1 MIKILLVEDD
11 KIIVASLSEYLNSEG
26 YLVRSVSGQTA
37 AMKLLAEEKADLV
50 LLDVSLAE
58 GNGFAACRAIKAEF
72 DIPVIFLTA
81 SGDEFSTVT
90 GFDLGAD
97 DYIPKPFRPRELI
110 SRIRNVLRL
119 TGSMGK
125 TVKLGDVVVDT
136 EKGTAVKNSRDLFL
150 SALEYGAVYDAAYK
164 DYEDIRDSDRVS
176 SAAYAQV
183 LGYAKIDSANE
194 RKPYLYVLG
203 GDVASGYYK
212 TMPVHLILGT
222 LPKDS
227 TEIILPEH
235 LTSNGKVNYKL
246 GDTVTLDVG
255 DRTLDGRRL
264 GQDTPVYTYDSE
276 TQVEIMSGE
285 RLENTEPRTY
295 TVVGIYER
303 PTFEDYSAPG
313 YTALTAA
320 DTKSADQSLIHCYFK
335 MHKPAGVYD
344 FMKEMGYTQEH
355 RYAYNTKVLL
365 YSGTAP
371 FDSFLTAFYSLAAI
385 IIALIVFGSVS
396 LIYNAFSISVSERT
410 RQFGLLSSVGATRKQ
425 LRRMVL
431 FEALAVSIVGIPLG
445 ILVGIG
451 GIGIT
456 LLLIG
461 DKFFSIVRV
470 DIPMR
475 LCVSW
480 QAVVIAA
487 VIALVTVL
495 ISAWIPSKRATGVS
509 AVEAIR
515 QSMDIK
521 VSGRPVRTSKLAYKL
536 FGLPGVLAGKH
547 YKRNRKKYRTTV
559 VSLFMSI
566 VLFVSAAAFTDY
578 MMESAEG
585 GLASDQFDLIYA
597 AESDASAAM
606 TPDELLELLFSEPNV
621 TGGTYTKKQF
631 LQGDISREYVTAM
644 YADRFADFG
653 MEREDAAPKDF
664 SISGYLYFVADAE
677 FNRLLEKYNLKEADY
692 YDRDKPLGIA
702 LDRNIELDRRL
713 EKYVTLDS
721 LQGDGCVIEGL
732 YYVEIDGYYRKDSR
746 IDENGNKV
754 VLYQNRDNEN
764 DIIEL
769 PYEESFA
776 KYTLRSEKTIEE
788 APFFV
793 SRSTPVAINMIYPY
807 SMLES
812 VVPEAALNQFRN
824 TEYFLTSSDHA
835 ASFENLATMLTENGL
850 SSRQLFDYAAN
861 AETNRNVVT
870 IIRVFAYGFIVLISL
885 IAAANVFNTISTNIS
900 LRRREFAML
909 KSVGMTQKGFRR
921 MMNYECLLYGSKALL
936 LGLPVSCGI
945 TYLIYRAVT
954 TAYETSFHLPWAA
967 IGIAVLSVFLV
978 VFATMMYSM
987 SKVKKDN
994 PIDAL
999 KNENL

>member
-1 MIKILLVEDD
+1 MNVFSKVTLESLKKNRTRTVVT
-11 KIIVASLSEYLNSEG
+11 IIGIMLS
-26 YLVRSVSGQTA
+26 A
-37 AMKLLAEEKADLV
+37 AMICASTTFVSSMQNFV
-50 LLDVSLAE
+50 LRCEIYS
-58 GNGFAACRAIKAEF
+58 
-72 DIPVIFLTA
+72 
-81 SGDEFSTVT
+81 SGDWH
-90 GFDLGAD
+90 
-97 DYIPKPFRPRELI
+97 
-110 SRIRNVLRL
+110 
-119 TGSMGK
+119 
-125 TVKLGDVVVDT
+125 
-136 EKGTAVKNSRDLFL
+136 
-150 SALEYGAVYDAAYK
+150 GAVYDAAYK
-164 DYEDIRDSDRVS
+164 DYEDIRDSGKVS

-183 LGYAKIDSANE
+183 LGYAKIGSANE
-194 RKPYLYVLG
+194 YKPYLYVLG
-203 GDVASGYYK
+203 GDAASGYFE
-212 TMPVHLILGT
+212 TMPVHLLLGT

-235 LTSNGKVNYKL
+235 LTSNGKVNYTL
-246 GDTVTLDVG
+246 GDTVTLEVG
-255 DRTLDGRRL
+255 DRTLDGKRL

-276 TQVEIMSGE
+276 THTEVMSGE

-320 DTKSADQSLIHCYFK
+320 DTKSADQAPIHCYFK
-335 MHKPAGVYD
+335 LHKPAGVYD
-344 FMKEMGYTQEH
+344 FMKEMGYTQEY

-431 FEALAVSIVGIPLG
+431 FEALTVSAVGIPLG

-461 DKFFSIVRV
+461 DKFSSIVRA

-475 LCVSW
+475 ICVSW

-495 ISAWIPSKRATGVS
+495 ISAWIPSKRATRVS

-597 AESDASAAM
+597 AESDASSAM
-606 TPDELLELLFSEPNV
+606 RPDALLELLFSEQNV

-644 YADRFADFG
+644 YAGHFADFG
-653 MEREDAAPKDF
+653 MEREDATPKDLG
-664 SISGYLYFVADAE
+664 ISGYLYFVADTE

-702 LDRNIELDRRL
+702 LDRNIEFDRRL
-713 EKYVTLDS
+713 EKYVTLDT
-721 LQGDGCVIEGL
+721 LKGDGCVIEGL

-754 VLYQNRDNEN
+754 VLYQNRDNESN
-764 DIIEL
+764 IIEL

-824 TEYFLTSSDHA
+824 TECFLTSSNHA

-861 AETNRNVVT
+861 AETNRNIVT

-921 MMNYECLLYGSKALL
+921 MMNCECLLYGSKALL

-978 VFATMMYSM
+978 VFATMMYAM
-987 SKVKKDN
+987 RKVKKDN

>member
-1 MIKILLVEDD
+1 MNVFSKVTLESLKKNRTRTVVT
-11 KIIVASLSEYLNSEG
+11 IIGIMLS
-26 YLVRSVSGQTA
+26 A
-37 AMKLLAEEKADLV
+37 AMICASTTFVSSMQNFV
-50 LLDVSLAE
+50 LRCEIYS
-58 GNGFAACRAIKAEF
+58 
-72 DIPVIFLTA
+72 
-81 SGDEFSTVT
+81 SGDWH
-90 GFDLGAD
+90 
-97 DYIPKPFRPRELI
+97 
-110 SRIRNVLRL
+110 
-119 TGSMGK
+119 
-125 TVKLGDVVVDT
+125 
-136 EKGTAVKNSRDLFL
+136 
-150 SALEYGAVYDAAYK
+150 GAVYDAAYK
-164 DYEDIRDSDRVS
+164 DYEDIRDSGKVS

-194 RKPYLYVLG
+194 HKPYLYVLG
-203 GDVASGYYK
+203 GDVASGYFE

-246 GDTVTLDVG
+246 GDTVTLEVG

-285 RLENTEPRTY
+285 RLENTDPRTY

-303 PTFEDYSAPG
+303 PAFEDYSAPG

-320 DTKSADQSLIHCYFK
+320 DTKSADQSPIHCYFK
-335 MHKPAGVYD
+335 LHKPAGVYD
-344 FMKEMGYTQEH
+344 FMKEMGYTQEY

-461 DKFFSIVRV
+461 DKFSSIVRA

-475 LCVSW
+475 ICVSW

-487 VIALVTVL
+487 VIALITVL

-606 TPDELLELLFSEPNV
+606 RPDALLELLFSEQNV

-644 YADRFADFG
+644 FAGRFADFG
-653 MEREDAAPKDF
+653 MEREDAAPKDLG
-664 SISGYLYFVADAE
+664 ISGYLYFVADAE

-692 YDRDKPLGIA
+692 YDRDNPLGIA
-702 LDRNIELDRRL
+702 LDRNIEFDRRL
-713 EKYVTLDS
+713 EKYVTLDT
-721 LQGDGCVIEGL
+721 LKGDGCVIEGL

-812 VVPEAALNQFRN
+812 VVPKAALNQFRN
-824 TEYFLTSSDHA
+824 TEYFLTSSNHA

-861 AETNRNVVT
+861 AETNRNVIT

>member
-1 MIKILLVEDD
+1 MNVFNKVTLESLKKNRTRTVVT
-11 KIIVASLSEYLNSEG
+11 IIGIMLS
-26 YLVRSVSGQTA
+26 A
-37 AMKLLAEEKADLV
+37 AMICASTTFVSSMQNFV
-50 LLDVSLAE
+50 LRCEIYS
-58 GNGFAACRAIKAEF
+58 
-72 DIPVIFLTA
+72 
-81 SGDEFSTVT
+81 SGDWH
-90 GFDLGAD
+90 
-97 DYIPKPFRPRELI
+97 
-110 SRIRNVLRL
+110 
-119 TGSMGK
+119 
-125 TVKLGDVVVDT
+125 
-136 EKGTAVKNSRDLFL
+136 
-150 SALEYGAVYDAAYK
+150 GAVYDAAYK
-164 DYEDIRDSDRVS
+164 DYEDIRDSGKVS

-203 GDVASGYYK
+203 GDVASGYFE

-222 LPKDS
+222 LPKDP

-235 LTSNGKVNYKL
+235 LTSNGKVNYTL
-246 GDTVTLDVG
+246 GDTVTLEVG

-276 TQVEIMSGE
+276 THTEVMSGE
-285 RLENTEPRTY
+285 GLENTEPKTY

-320 DTKSADQSLIHCYFK
+320 DTKSADQSPIHCYFK
-335 MHKPAGVYD
+335 LHKPAGVYD
-344 FMKEMGYTQEH
+344 FMKEMGYTQEY

-365 YSGTAP
+365 YSGTAR

-495 ISAWIPSKRATGVS
+495 ISAWIPSKRATRVS

-597 AESDASAAM
+597 AESDASSAM
-606 TPDELLELLFSEPNV
+606 TPDALLELLFSEQNV

-631 LQGDISREYVTAM
+631 LQGDVSREYVTAM
-644 YADRFADFG
+644 FADRFSDFG
-653 MEREDAAPKDF
+653 MEREDAAPKELG
-664 SISGYLYFVADAE
+664 ISGYLYFVADAE

-702 LDRNIELDRRL
+702 LDRNIELDRQL
-713 EKYVTLDS
+713 EKYVTLDT
-721 LQGDGCVIEGL
+721 LKGDECMIEGL

-824 TEYFLTSSDHA
+824 TEYFLTSSDHT
-835 ASFENLATMLTENGL
+835 ASFENLAPVLTENGL

-861 AETNRNVVT
+861 AETDRNVVT

-945 TYLIYRAVT
+945 TYLIYCAVT

-987 SKVKKDN
+987 RKVKKDN

>member
-1 MIKILLVEDD
+1 MNVFSKVTLESLKKNRTRTVVT
-11 KIIVASLSEYLNSEG
+11 IIGIMLS
-26 YLVRSVSGQTA
+26 A
-37 AMKLLAEEKADLV
+37 AMICASTTFVSSMQNFV
-50 LLDVSLAE
+50 LRCEIYS
-58 GNGFAACRAIKAEF
+58 
-72 DIPVIFLTA
+72 
-81 SGDEFSTVT
+81 SGDWH
-90 GFDLGAD
+90 
-97 DYIPKPFRPRELI
+97 
-110 SRIRNVLRL
+110 
-119 TGSMGK
+119 
-125 TVKLGDVVVDT
+125 
-136 EKGTAVKNSRDLFL
+136 
-150 SALEYGAVYDAAYK
+150 GAVYDAAYK
-164 DYEDIRDSDRVS
+164 DYEDIRDSGKVS

-183 LGYAKIDSANE
+183 LGYAKIGSANE
-194 RKPYLYVLG
+194 YKPYLYVLG
-203 GDVASGYYK
+203 GDAASGYFE
-212 TMPVHLILGT
+212 TMPVHLLLGT

-235 LTSNGKVNYKL
+235 LSTNGKVNYKL

-264 GQDTPVYTYDSE
+264 GQDTPIYAYDSE
-276 TQVEIMSGE
+276 THTEVMSSE

-320 DTKSADQSLIHCYFK
+320 DTKSADQAPIHCYFK
-335 MHKPAGVYD
+335 LHKPAGVYD
-344 FMKEMGYTQEH
+344 FMKEMGYTQEY

-470 DIPMR
+470 AIPMR

-495 ISAWIPSKRATGVS
+495 ISAWIPSKRATRVS

-606 TPDELLELLFSEPNV
+606 TPDALLELLFSEPNV

-644 YADRFADFG
+644 FADRFSSFG
-653 MEREDAAPKDF
+653 TESEDAAPKELG
-664 SISGYLYFVADAE
+664 ISGYLYFVADAE

-713 EKYVTLDS
+713 EKYVTLDT

-812 VVPEAALNQFRN
+812 VIPEAALNQFRN
-824 TEYFLTSSDHA
+824 TEYFLTSSNHT
-835 ASFENLATMLTENGL
+835 ASFENLATVLTENGL

-885 IAAANVFNTISTNIS
+885 IAVANVFNTISTNIS

>member
-1 MIKILLVEDD
+1 MNVFNKVTLESLKKNRTRTVVT
-11 KIIVASLSEYLNSEG
+11 IIGIMLS
-26 YLVRSVSGQTA
+26 A
-37 AMKLLAEEKADLV
+37 AMICASTTFVSSMQNFV
-50 LLDVSLAE
+50 LRCEIYS
-58 GNGFAACRAIKAEF
+58 
-72 DIPVIFLTA
+72 
-81 SGDEFSTVT
+81 SGDWH
-90 GFDLGAD
+90 
-97 DYIPKPFRPRELI
+97 
-110 SRIRNVLRL
+110 
-119 TGSMGK
+119 
-125 TVKLGDVVVDT
+125 
-136 EKGTAVKNSRDLFL
+136 
-150 SALEYGAVYDAAYK
+150 GAVYDAAYK

-203 GDVASGYYK
+203 GDVASGYFK
-212 TMPVHLILGT
+212 TMPVHLILGA

-276 TQVEIMSGE
+276 TQVDVMSGE
-285 RLENTEPRTY
+285 RLKNTEPRTY

-320 DTKSADQSLIHCYFK
+320 DTKSADQAPIHCYFK
-335 MHKPAGVYD
+335 LHKPAGVYD
-344 FMKEMGYTQEH
+344 FMKEMGYTQEY

-425 LRRMVL
+425 LLRMVL

-495 ISAWIPSKRATGVS
+495 ISAWIPSKRATRVS

-597 AESDASAAM
+597 AESDASSAM
-606 TPDELLELLFSEPNV
+606 TPDELLDLLFSDQNV

-644 YADRFADFG
+644 YAGRFADFG
-653 MEREDAAPKDF
+653 MEREDA
-664 SISGYLYFVADAE
+664 
-677 FNRLLEKYNLKEADY
+677 
-692 YDRDKPLGIA
+692 
-702 LDRNIELDRRL
+702 
-713 EKYVTLDS
+713 
-721 LQGDGCVIEGL
+721 EGA
-732 YYVEIDGYYRKDSR
+732 
-746 IDENGNKV
+746 
-754 VLYQNRDNEN
+754 QH
-764 DIIEL
+764 
-769 PYEESFA
+769 
-776 KYTLRSEKTIEE
+776 LR
-788 APFFV
+788 
-793 SRSTPVAINMIYPY
+793 
-807 SMLES
+807 
-812 VVPEAALNQFRN
+812 
-824 TEYFLTSSDHA
+824 
-835 ASFENLATMLTENGL
+835 
-850 SSRQLFDYAAN
+850 
-861 AETNRNVVT
+861 
-870 IIRVFAYGFIVLISL
+870 
-885 IAAANVFNTISTNIS
+885 
-900 LRRREFAML
+900 
-909 KSVGMTQKGFRR
+909 
-921 MMNYECLLYGSKALL
+921 
-936 LGLPVSCGI
+936 
-945 TYLIYRAVT
+945 
-954 TAYETSFHLPWAA
+954 
-967 IGIAVLSVFLV
+967 LSVLRCGRRV
-978 VFATMMYSM
+978 QQVTG
-987 SKVKKDN
+987 KVQ
-994 PIDAL
+994 PEGSGL
-999 KNENL
+999 L

>member
-1 MIKILLVEDD
+1 MNVFSKVTLESLKKNRTRTVVT
-11 KIIVASLSEYLNSEG
+11 IIGIMLS
-26 YLVRSVSGQTA
+26 A
-37 AMKLLAEEKADLV
+37 AMICASTTFVSSMQNFV
-50 LLDVSLAE
+50 LRCEIYS
-58 GNGFAACRAIKAEF
+58 
-72 DIPVIFLTA
+72 
-81 SGDEFSTVT
+81 SGDWH
-90 GFDLGAD
+90 
-97 DYIPKPFRPRELI
+97 
-110 SRIRNVLRL
+110 
-119 TGSMGK
+119 
-125 TVKLGDVVVDT
+125 
-136 EKGTAVKNSRDLFL
+136 
-150 SALEYGAVYDAAYK
+150 GAVYDAAYK
-164 DYEDIRDSDRVS
+164 DYEDIRDSGKVS

-183 LGYAKIDSANE
+183 LGYAKIGSANE
-194 RKPYLYVLG
+194 YKPYLYVLG
-203 GDVASGYYK
+203 GDAASGYFE
-212 TMPVHLILGT
+212 TMPVHLLLGT

-235 LTSNGKVNYKL
+235 LTSNGKVNYTL
-246 GDTVTLDVG
+246 GDTVTLEVG
-255 DRTLDGRRL
+255 DRTLDGKRL

-276 TQVEIMSGE
+276 THTEVMSGE

-303 PTFEDYSAPG
+303 PAFEDYSAPG

-320 DTKSADQSLIHCYFK
+320 DPKSADQSPIHCYFK
-335 MHKPAGVYD
+335 LHKPAGVYD
-344 FMKEMGYTQEH
+344 FMKAMGYTQEY

-410 RQFGLLSSVGATRKQ
+410 KQFGLLSSVGATKKQ

-431 FEALAVSIVGIPLG
+431 FEALTVSAVGIPLG

-461 DKFFSIVRV
+461 DKFSSIVRA

-536 FGLPGVLAGKH
+536 FGLPSVLAGKH

-606 TPDELLELLFSEPNV
+606 TPDALLELLFSEQNV

-644 YADRFADFG
+644 FADRFADFG
-653 MEREDAAPKDF
+653 MEREDATPKEL

-692 YDRDKPLGIA
+692 YDREKPLGLA

-713 EKYVTLDS
+713 EKYVTLDT
-721 LQGDGCVIEGL
+721 LKGDGCVIEGL

-746 IDENGNKV
+746 IDENGN
-754 VLYQNRDNEN
+754 NE
-764 DIIEL
+764 
-769 PYEESFA
+769 
-776 KYTLRSEKTIEE
+776 
-788 APFFV
+788 
-793 SRSTPVAINMIYPY
+793 
-807 SMLES
+807 
-812 VVPEAALNQFRN
+812 
-824 TEYFLTSSDHA
+824 
-835 ASFENLATMLTENGL
+835 
-850 SSRQLFDYAAN
+850 
-861 AETNRNVVT
+861 
-870 IIRVFAYGFIVLISL
+870 
-885 IAAANVFNTISTNIS
+885 
-900 LRRREFAML
+900 
-909 KSVGMTQKGFRR
+909 
-921 MMNYECLLYGSKALL
+921 
-936 LGLPVSCGI
+936 
-945 TYLIYRAVT
+945 
-954 TAYETSFHLPWAA
+954 
-967 IGIAVLSVFLV
+967 
-978 VFATMMYSM
+978 
-987 SKVKKDN
+987 
-994 PIDAL
+994 
-999 KNENL
+999 

>member
-1 MIKILLVEDD
+1 MNVFNKVTLESLKKNRTRTVVT
-11 KIIVASLSEYLNSEG
+11 IIGIMLS
-26 YLVRSVSGQTA
+26 A
-37 AMKLLAEEKADLV
+37 AMICASTTLV
-50 LLDVSLAE
+50 SSMQNFVLRCEIYS
-58 GNGFAACRAIKAEF
+58 
-72 DIPVIFLTA
+72 
-81 SGDEFSTVT
+81 SGDWH
-90 GFDLGAD
+90 
-97 DYIPKPFRPRELI
+97 
-110 SRIRNVLRL
+110 
-119 TGSMGK
+119 
-125 TVKLGDVVVDT
+125 
-136 EKGTAVKNSRDLFL
+136 
-150 SALEYGAVYDAAYK
+150 GAVYDAAYK

-203 GDVASGYYK
+203 GDVASGYFK

-320 DTKSADQSLIHCYFK
+320 DTESADQAPIHCYFK
-335 MHKPAGVYD
+335 LHKPAGVYD
-344 FMKEMGYTQEH
+344 FMKEMGYTQEY

-495 ISAWIPSKRATGVS
+495 ISAWIPSKRATRVS

-597 AESDASAAM
+597 AESDASSAM
-606 TPDELLELLFSEPNV
+606 TPDVLLELLFSEQNV

-644 YADRFADFG
+644 FADRFSNLG
-653 MEREDAAPKDF
+653 MESEDRAPKELG
-664 SISGYLYFVADAE
+664 ISGYLYFVADAE

-692 YDRDKPLGIA
+692 YDRGNPLGIA
-702 LDRNIELDRRL
+702 LDRNIEFDRRL
-713 EKYVTLDS
+713 EKYVTLDT
-721 LQGDGCVIEGL
+721 LKGDGCVIEGL

-754 VLYQNRDNEN
+754 VLYQSRDNEN

-769 PYEESFA
+769 PYGESFA

-824 TEYFLTSSDHA
+824 TEYFLTSSNHT
-835 ASFENLATMLTENGL
+835 ASFENLATVLTENGL

-936 LGLPVSCGI
+936 LGLLVSCGI

-987 SKVKKDN
+987 NKVKKDD

>member
-1 MIKILLVEDD
+1 MNVFNKVTLESLKKNRTRTVVT
-11 KIIVASLSEYLNSEG
+11 IIGIMLS
-26 YLVRSVSGQTA
+26 A
-37 AMKLLAEEKADLV
+37 AMICASTTLV
-50 LLDVSLAE
+50 SSMQ
-58 GNGFAACRAIKAEF
+58 NF
-72 DIPVIFLTA
+72 
-81 SGDEFSTVT
+81 
-90 GFDLGAD
+90 
-97 DYIPKPFRPRELI
+97 
-110 SRIRNVLRL
+110 VLRCAIYID
-119 TGSMGK
+119 
-125 TVKLGDVVVDT
+125 GDW
-136 EKGTAVKNSRDLFL
+136 
-150 SALEYGAVYDAAYK
+150 YGAVYAAAYK

-203 GDVASGYYK
+203 GDAASGYFE
-212 TMPVHLILGT
+212 TMPVHLLLGT

-320 DTKSADQSLIHCYFK
+320 DTKSADQAPIHCYFK
-335 MHKPAGVYD
+335 LHKPAGVYD
-344 FMKEMGYTQEH
+344 FMKEMGYTQEY

-470 DIPMR
+470 NIPMR

-495 ISAWIPSKRATGVS
+495 ISAWIPSKRATRVY

-597 AESDASAAM
+597 AESDASSAM
-606 TPDELLELLFSEPNV
+606 TPDALLELLFSEQNV

-644 YADRFADFG
+644 FADRFADFG
-653 MEREDAAPKDF
+653 MEREDATPKEL

-692 YDRDKPLGIA
+692 YDQEKPLGLA

-713 EKYVTLDS
+713 EKYVTLDT
-721 LQGDGCVIEGL
+721 LKGDGCVIEGL

-754 VLYQNRDNEN
+754 VLYQSRDNES

-824 TEYFLTSSDHA
+824 TEYFLTSSNHT
-835 ASFENLATMLTENGL
+835 ASFENLATVLTENGL

>member
-1 MIKILLVEDD
+1 MNVFSKVTLESLKKNRTRTVVT
-11 KIIVASLSEYLNSEG
+11 IIGIMLS
-26 YLVRSVSGQTA
+26 A
-37 AMKLLAEEKADLV
+37 AMICASTTFVSSMQNFV
-50 LLDVSLAE
+50 LRCEIYS
-58 GNGFAACRAIKAEF
+58 
-72 DIPVIFLTA
+72 
-81 SGDEFSTVT
+81 SGDWH
-90 GFDLGAD
+90 
-97 DYIPKPFRPRELI
+97 
-110 SRIRNVLRL
+110 
-119 TGSMGK
+119 
-125 TVKLGDVVVDT
+125 
-136 EKGTAVKNSRDLFL
+136 
-150 SALEYGAVYDAAYK
+150 GAVYDAAYK
-164 DYEDIRDSDRVS
+164 DYEDIRDSGKVS

-183 LGYAKIDSANE
+183 LGYAKIGSANE
-194 RKPYLYVLG
+194 YKPYLYVLG
-203 GDVASGYYK
+203 GDAASGYFE
-212 TMPVHLILGT
+212 TMPVHLLLGT

-235 LTSNGKVNYKL
+235 LTSNGKVNYTL
-246 GDTVTLDVG
+246 GDTVTLEVG
-255 DRTLDGRRL
+255 DRTLDGKRL

-276 TQVEIMSGE
+276 THTEVMSGE

-303 PTFEDYSAPG
+303 PAFEDYSAPG

-320 DTKSADQSLIHCYFK
+320 DPKSAEQSLIHCYFK
-335 MHKPAGVYD
+335 LHKPAGVYD
-344 FMKEMGYTQEH
+344 FMKEMGYTQEY

-410 RQFGLLSSVGATRKQ
+410 RQFGLLSSVGATKKQ

-431 FEALAVSIVGIPLG
+431 FEALTVSAVGIPLG

-461 DKFFSIVRV
+461 DKFSSIVRA

-495 ISAWIPSKRATGVS
+495 ISAWIPSKRATRVS

-606 TPDELLELLFSEPNV
+606 TPDALLELLFSEQNV

-631 LQGDISREYVTAM
+631 LQGDISREYVTAI

-653 MEREDAAPKDF
+653 MEREDRAPKEL

-677 FNRLLEKYNLKEADY
+677 FNKLLERYNLKEADY
-692 YDRDKPLGIA
+692 YNRDKPLGIA

-713 EKYVTLDS
+713 EKYVTLDT
-721 LQGDGCVIEGL
+721 LKGDGCVIEGL

-812 VVPEAALNQFRN
+812 VVPKAALNQFRN
-824 TEYFLTSSDHA
+824 TEYFLTSSDHT
-835 ASFENLATMLTENGL
+835 ASFENLATVLTENGL

-921 MMNYECLLYGSKALL
+921 MMNCECLLYGSKALL

-978 VFATMMYSM
+978 VFATMMYAM
-987 SKVKKDN
+987 RKVKKDN

>member
-1 MIKILLVEDD
+1 MNVFNKVTLESLKKNRTRTIVT
-11 KIIVASLSEYLNSEG
+11 IIGIMLS
-26 YLVRSVSGQTA
+26 A
-37 AMKLLAEEKADLV
+37 AMICASTTLV
-50 LLDVSLAE
+50 S
-58 GNGFAACRAIKAEF
+58 
-72 DIPVIFLTA
+72 
-81 SGDEFSTVT
+81 SM
-90 GFDLGAD
+90 
-97 DYIPKPFRPRELI
+97 
-110 SRIRNVLRL
+110 RNFVLRCAIHID
-119 TGSMGK
+119 
-125 TVKLGDVVVDT
+125 GDW
-136 EKGTAVKNSRDLFL
+136 
-150 SALEYGAVYDAAYK
+150 YGAVYDAAYK

-203 GDVASGYYK
+203 GDVASGYFK

-276 TQVEIMSGE
+276 THTEVMSGE

-303 PTFEDYSAPG
+303 PAFEDYSAPG

-320 DTKSADQSLIHCYFK
+320 DTKSADQSPIHCYFK
-335 MHKPAGVYD
+335 LHKPAGVYD
-344 FMKEMGYTQEH
+344 FMKEMGYTQEY

-597 AESDASAAM
+597 AESDASSAM
-606 TPDELLELLFSEPNV
+606 TPDALLELLFSEQNV

-644 YADRFADFG
+644 FADRFSNFG
-653 MEREDAAPKDF
+653 MESEDGAPKELG
-664 SISGYLYFVADAE
+664 ISGYLYFVADAE

-713 EKYVTLDS
+713 EKYVTLDT
-721 LQGDGCVIEGL
+721 LKGDGCVIEGL
-732 YYVEIDGYYRKDSR
+732 CYVEIDGYYRIDSR

-769 PYEESFA
+769 PHEESFA

-824 TEYFLTSSDHA
+824 TEYFLTSSNHA

>member
-1 MIKILLVEDD
+1 MNVFNKVTLESLKKNRTRTIVT
-11 KIIVASLSEYLNSEG
+11 IIGIMLS
-26 YLVRSVSGQTA
+26 A
-37 AMKLLAEEKADLV
+37 AMICASTTLV
-50 LLDVSLAE
+50 SSMQ
-58 GNGFAACRAIKAEF
+58 NF
-72 DIPVIFLTA
+72 
-81 SGDEFSTVT
+81 
-90 GFDLGAD
+90 
-97 DYIPKPFRPRELI
+97 
-110 SRIRNVLRL
+110 VLRCAIHI
-119 TGSMGK
+119 
-125 TVKLGDVVVDT
+125 DVDW
-136 EKGTAVKNSRDLFL
+136 
-150 SALEYGAVYDAAYK
+150 YGAVYDAAYK

-203 GDVASGYYK
+203 GDVASGYFE
-212 TMPVHLILGT
+212 TMPVHLILGA

-235 LTSNGKVNYKL
+235 LTSNGNVNYKL

-320 DTKSADQSLIHCYFK
+320 DPKSADQTPIHCYFK
-335 MHKPAGVYD
+335 LHKPSGVYD
-344 FMKEMGYTQEH
+344 FMKEMGYTQEY

-521 VSGRPVRTSKLAYKL
+521 VSGRPVRTSKLSYKL

-606 TPDELLELLFSEPNV
+606 TPDALLELLFSEQNV

-644 YADRFADFG
+644 FADRFSNFG
-653 MEREDAAPKDF
+653 MESEDRAPKELG
-664 SISGYLYFVADAE
+664 ISGYLHFVADAE
-677 FNRLLEKYNLKEADY
+677 FNRLLEKYDLKEADY

-713 EKYVTLDS
+713 EKYVTLDT
-721 LQGDGCVIEGL
+721 LKGDGCVIEGL

-754 VLYQNRDNEN
+754 VLYQNRDNES

-769 PYEESFA
+769 PYGESFA

-812 VVPEAALNQFRN
+812 VVPKAALNQFRN

-835 ASFENLATMLTENGL
+835 ASFENLATVLTENGL

-921 MMNYECLLYGSKALL
+921 MMNCECLLYGSKALL

>member
-1 MIKILLVEDD
+1 MNVFNNVTLESLEKNRTRTIVT
-11 KIIVASLSEYLNSEG
+11 IIGIMLS
-26 YLVRSVSGQTA
+26 A
-37 AMKLLAEEKADLV
+37 AMICASTTLV
-50 LLDVSLAE
+50 SSMQ
-58 GNGFAACRAIKAEF
+58 NF
-72 DIPVIFLTA
+72 
-81 SGDEFSTVT
+81 
-90 GFDLGAD
+90 
-97 DYIPKPFRPRELI
+97 
-110 SRIRNVLRL
+110 VLRCAIHID
-119 TGSMGK
+119 
-125 TVKLGDVVVDT
+125 GDW
-136 EKGTAVKNSRDLFL
+136 
-150 SALEYGAVYDAAYK
+150 YGAVYDAAYK

-203 GDVASGYYK
+203 GDVASGYFK

-276 TQVEIMSGE
+276 TQVDVMSGE
-285 RLENTEPRTY
+285 RLKNTEPRTY

-320 DTKSADQSLIHCYFK
+320 DTKSADQAPIHCYFK
-335 MHKPAGVYD
+335 LHKPAGVYD
-344 FMKEMGYTQEH
+344 FMKEMGYTQEY

-425 LRRMVL
+425 LLRMVL

-470 DIPMR
+470 AIPMR

-495 ISAWIPSKRATGVS
+495 ISAWIPSKRATRVS

-606 TPDELLELLFSEPNV
+606 TPDALLELLFSEPNV

-644 YADRFADFG
+644 FADRFSSFG
-653 MEREDAAPKDF
+653 TESEDAAPKELG
-664 SISGYLYFVADAE
+664 ISGYLYFVADAE

-713 EKYVTLDS
+713 EKYVTLDT

-812 VVPEAALNQFRN
+812 VIPEAALNQFRN
-824 TEYFLTSSDHA
+824 TEYFLTSSNHT
-835 ASFENLATMLTENGL
+835 ASFENLATVLTENGL

-885 IAAANVFNTISTNIS
+885 IAVANVFNTISTNIS

>member
-1 MIKILLVEDD
+1 MNVFSKVTLESLKKNRTRTVVT
-11 KIIVASLSEYLNSEG
+11 IIGIMLS
-26 YLVRSVSGQTA
+26 A
-37 AMKLLAEEKADLV
+37 AMICASTTLV
-50 LLDVSLAE
+50 SSMQNFVLRCEIYS
-58 GNGFAACRAIKAEF
+58 
-72 DIPVIFLTA
+72 
-81 SGDEFSTVT
+81 SGDWH
-90 GFDLGAD
+90 
-97 DYIPKPFRPRELI
+97 
-110 SRIRNVLRL
+110 
-119 TGSMGK
+119 
-125 TVKLGDVVVDT
+125 
-136 EKGTAVKNSRDLFL
+136 
-150 SALEYGAVYDAAYK
+150 GAVYDTAYK

-194 RKPYLYVLG
+194 RKPYLYILG
-203 GDVASGYYK
+203 GDAASGYFE
-212 TMPVHLILGT
+212 TMPVHLLLGT
-222 LPKDS
+222 LPKDP

-235 LTSNGKVNYKL
+235 LTSNGKVNYTL

-255 DRTLDGRRL
+255 DRTLDGKRL
-264 GQDTPVYTYDSE
+264 GQDTPIYAYDSE
-276 TQVEIMSGE
+276 THTEVVSGE

-320 DTKSADQSLIHCYFK
+320 DTKSAEQSPIHCYFK
-335 MHKPAGVYD
+335 LHKPAGVYD
-344 FMKEMGYTQEH
+344 FMKETGYTQEY

-371 FDSFLTAFYSLAAI
+371 FDSFLTAFYSLASI

-431 FEALAVSIVGIPLG
+431 FEALTVSAVGIPLG

-461 DKFFSIVRV
+461 DKFSSLVRA

-475 LCVSW
+475 ICVSW

-487 VIALVTVL
+487 AIALITVL
-495 ISAWIPSKRATGVS
+495 ISAWIPSKRATRVS

-515 QSMDIK
+515 RSMDIK

-578 MMESAEG
+578 MTESAEG

-597 AESDASAAM
+597 AESDASSAM
-606 TPDELLELLFSEPNV
+606 TPDALLELLFSEQNV

-644 YADRFADFG
+644 FADRFSNFG
-653 MEREDAAPKDF
+653 MEREDAAPKEL

-702 LDRNIELDRRL
+702 LDRNIEFDRQL
-713 EKYVTLDS
+713 EKYITLDT
-721 LQGDGCVIEGL
+721 LKGDGCVIEGL

-812 VVPEAALNQFRN
+812 VIPEAALNQFRN
-824 TEYFLTSSDHA
+824 TEYFLTSSNHT
-835 ASFENLATMLTENGL
+835 ASFENLATVLTENGL

-936 LGLPVSCGI
+936 LGLPISCGI

>member
-1 MIKILLVEDD
+1 MNVFNKVTLESLKKNRTRTIVT
-11 KIIVASLSEYLNSEG
+11 IIGIMLS
-26 YLVRSVSGQTA
+26 A
-37 AMKLLAEEKADLV
+37 AMICASTTLV
-50 LLDVSLAE
+50 SSMQNFVLRCE
-58 GNGFAACRAIKAEF
+58 IYR
-72 DIPVIFLTA
+72 
-81 SGDEFSTVT
+81 SGDWH
-90 GFDLGAD
+90 
-97 DYIPKPFRPRELI
+97 
-110 SRIRNVLRL
+110 
-119 TGSMGK
+119 
-125 TVKLGDVVVDT
+125 
-136 EKGTAVKNSRDLFL
+136 
-150 SALEYGAVYDAAYK
+150 GAVYDAAYK
-164 DYEDIRDSDRVS
+164 DYEDIRDSGKVS

-183 LGYAKIDSANE
+183 LGYAKIGSANE
-194 RKPYLYVLG
+194 YKPYLYVLG
-203 GDVASGYYK
+203 GDAASGYFE
-212 TMPVHLILGT
+212 TMPVHLILGA
-222 LPKDS
+222 LPKDP

-235 LTSNGKVNYKL
+235 LTSNGKVNYTL
-246 GDTVTLDVG
+246 GDTVTLEVG
-255 DRTLDGRRL
+255 DRMLDGKRL
-264 GQDTPVYTYDSE
+264 GQDTPIYAYDSE
-276 TQVEIMSGE
+276 THTEVMSGE
-285 RLENTEPRTY
+285 GLENTEPRTY

-320 DTKSADQSLIHCYFK
+320 DTKSADQSPIHCYFK
-335 MHKPAGVYD
+335 LHKPAGVYD
-344 FMKEMGYTQEH
+344 FMKEMGYTQEY

-495 ISAWIPSKRATGVS
+495 ISAWIPSKRATRVS

-521 VSGRPVRTSKLAYKL
+521 VSGRPVRTSKLSYKL

-606 TPDELLELLFSEPNV
+606 MPDALLELLFSEQNV

-644 YADRFADFG
+644 FADRFSNFC
-653 MEREDAAPKDF
+653 MESEDRAPKKLG
-664 SISGYLYFVADAE
+664 ISGYLYFVADAE
-677 FNRLLEKYNLKEADY
+677 FNRLLEKYDLKEADY
-692 YDRDKPLGIA
+692 YDRDNPLGIA

-713 EKYVTLDS
+713 EKYVTLDT
-721 LQGDGCVIEGL
+721 LKGDVCVIEGL

-754 VLYQNRDNEN
+754 VLYQNRDNES

-824 TEYFLTSSDHA
+824 TEYFLTSSNHA
-835 ASFENLATMLTENGL
+835 ASFENLATTLTENGL

-861 AETNRNVVT
+861 AETNRNVIT

-945 TYLIYRAVT
+945 TYLIYRAIT

-978 VFATMMYSM
+978 VFATMMYAM
-987 SKVKKDN
+987 RKVKKDN

>member
-1 MIKILLVEDD
+1 MNVFSKVTLESLKKNRTRTVVT
-11 KIIVASLSEYLNSEG
+11 IIGIMLS
-26 YLVRSVSGQTA
+26 A
-37 AMKLLAEEKADLV
+37 AMICASTTFVSSMQNFV
-50 LLDVSLAE
+50 LRCEIYS
-58 GNGFAACRAIKAEF
+58 
-72 DIPVIFLTA
+72 
-81 SGDEFSTVT
+81 SGDWH
-90 GFDLGAD
+90 
-97 DYIPKPFRPRELI
+97 
-110 SRIRNVLRL
+110 
-119 TGSMGK
+119 
-125 TVKLGDVVVDT
+125 
-136 EKGTAVKNSRDLFL
+136 
-150 SALEYGAVYDAAYK
+150 GAVYDAAYK
-164 DYEDIRDSDRVS
+164 DYEDIRDSGKVS

-183 LGYAKIDSANE
+183 LGYAKIGSANE
-194 RKPYLYVLG
+194 YKPYLYVLG
-203 GDVASGYYK
+203 GDVASGYFE
-212 TMPVHLILGT
+212 TMPVHLLLGT

-235 LTSNGKVNYKL
+235 LTSNGKVNYTP
-246 GDTVTLDVG
+246 GDTVTLEVG
-255 DRTLDGRRL
+255 DRTLDGKRL
-264 GQDTPVYTYDSE
+264 GQDTPVYAYDSE
-276 TQVEIMSGE
+276 THTEVMSGE

-303 PTFEDYSAPG
+303 PTFEDYAAPG

-320 DTKSADQSLIHCYFK
+320 DTKSADQSPIHCYFK
-335 MHKPAGVYD
+335 LHKPAGVYG
-344 FMKEMGYTQEH
+344 FMKEMGYTQEY

-396 LIYNAFSISVSERT
+396 LICNAFSISVSERT

-456 LLLIG
+456 LILIG
-461 DKFFSIVRV
+461 DKFSSIVRA

-480 QAVVIAA
+480 QAVLIAA
-487 VIALVTVL
+487 VIALITVL
-495 ISAWIPSKRATGVS
+495 ISAWIPSKRATRVS

-606 TPDELLELLFSEPNV
+606 TPDALLELLFSEQNV

-653 MEREDAAPKDF
+653 MEREDAAPKELG
-664 SISGYLYFVADAE
+664 ISGYLYFVADAE

-692 YDRDKPLGIA
+692 YDRDNPLGIA

-713 EKYVTLDS
+713 EKYVTLDT
-721 LQGDGCVIEGL
+721 LKGDGCVIEGL

-824 TEYFLTSSDHA
+824 TEYFLTSSNHT

-909 KSVGMTQKGFRR
+909 KSVGMTQKGFHR
-921 MMNYECLLYGSKALL
+921 MMNCECLLYGSKALL

-967 IGIAVLSVFLV
+967 IGIAALSVFLV

>member
-1 MIKILLVEDD
+1 
-11 KIIVASLSEYLNSEG
+11 
-26 YLVRSVSGQTA
+26 
-37 AMKLLAEEKADLV
+37 
-50 LLDVSLAE
+50 
-58 GNGFAACRAIKAEF
+58 
-72 DIPVIFLTA
+72 
-81 SGDEFSTVT
+81 
-90 GFDLGAD
+90 
-97 DYIPKPFRPRELI
+97 
-110 SRIRNVLRL
+110 
-119 TGSMGK
+119 
-125 TVKLGDVVVDT
+125 
-136 EKGTAVKNSRDLFL
+136 
-150 SALEYGAVYDAAYK
+150 
-164 DYEDIRDSDRVS
+164 
-176 SAAYAQV
+176 
-183 LGYAKIDSANE
+183 
-194 RKPYLYVLG
+194 
-203 GDVASGYYK
+203 
-212 TMPVHLILGT
+212 
-222 LPKDS
+222 
-227 TEIILPEH
+227 
-235 LTSNGKVNYKL
+235 
-246 GDTVTLDVG
+246 
-255 DRTLDGRRL
+255 
-264 GQDTPVYTYDSE
+264 
-276 TQVEIMSGE
+276 
-285 RLENTEPRTY
+285 
-295 TVVGIYER
+295 
-303 PTFEDYSAPG
+303 
-313 YTALTAA
+313 
-320 DTKSADQSLIHCYFK
+320 
-335 MHKPAGVYD
+335 
-344 FMKEMGYTQEH
+344 
-355 RYAYNTKVLL
+355 
-365 YSGTAP
+365 
-371 FDSFLTAFYSLAAI
+371 
-385 IIALIVFGSVS
+385 
-396 LIYNAFSISVSERT
+396 
-410 RQFGLLSSVGATRKQ
+410 
-425 LRRMVL
+425 
-431 FEALAVSIVGIPLG
+431 
-445 ILVGIG
+445 
-451 GIGIT
+451 
-456 LLLIG
+456 
-461 DKFFSIVRV
+461 
-470 DIPMR
+470 
-475 LCVSW
+475 
-480 QAVVIAA
+480 
-487 VIALVTVL
+487 
-495 ISAWIPSKRATGVS
+495 
-509 AVEAIR
+509 
-515 QSMDIK
+515 MDIK

-597 AESDASAAM
+597 AESDASSAM
-606 TPDELLELLFSEPNV
+606 TPDALLELLFSEPNV

-644 YADRFADFG
+644 FADRFADFG
-653 MEREDAAPKDF
+653 TESEDAAPKELG
-664 SISGYLYFVADAE
+664 ISGYLYFVADAE

-692 YDRDKPLGIA
+692 YDREKPLGLA

-713 EKYVTLDS
+713 EKYVTLDT
-721 LQGDGCVIEGL
+721 LKGDGCVIEGL

-754 VLYQNRDNEN
+754 VLYQNRDNES

-769 PYEESFA
+769 PYGESFA

-824 TEYFLTSSDHA
+824 TEYFLTSSNHT

>member
-1 MIKILLVEDD
+1 MNVFSKVTLESLKKNRTRTVVT
-11 KIIVASLSEYLNSEG
+11 IIGIMLS
-26 YLVRSVSGQTA
+26 A
-37 AMKLLAEEKADLV
+37 AMICASTTFVSSMQSFV
-50 LLDVSLAE
+50 LRCEIYS
-58 GNGFAACRAIKAEF
+58 
-72 DIPVIFLTA
+72 
-81 SGDEFSTVT
+81 SGDWH
-90 GFDLGAD
+90 
-97 DYIPKPFRPRELI
+97 
-110 SRIRNVLRL
+110 
-119 TGSMGK
+119 
-125 TVKLGDVVVDT
+125 
-136 EKGTAVKNSRDLFL
+136 
-150 SALEYGAVYDAAYK
+150 GAVYDAAYK

-183 LGYAKIDSANE
+183 LGYAKINSANE
-194 RKPYLYVLG
+194 RKPYLYILG
-203 GDVASGYYK
+203 GDAASGYFE
-212 TMPVHLILGT
+212 TMPVHLLLGT
-222 LPKDS
+222 LPKDP

-235 LTSNGKVNYKL
+235 LTSNGKVNYTL

-255 DRTLDGRRL
+255 DRTLDGQRL
-264 GQDTPVYTYDSE
+264 GQDTPIYAYDSE
-276 TQVEIMSGE
+276 THTEVMSGE

-303 PTFEDYSAPG
+303 PAFEDYAAPG

-320 DTKSADQSLIHCYFK
+320 DPKSAEQSPIHCYFK
-335 MHKPAGVYD
+335 LHKPAGVYD
-344 FMKEMGYTQEH
+344 FMKEMGYTQEY

-410 RQFGLLSSVGATRKQ
+410 RQFGLLSSVGATKKQ
-425 LRRMVL
+425 LRKMVL

-495 ISAWIPSKRATGVS
+495 ISAWIPSKRATRVS

-606 TPDELLELLFSEPNV
+606 TPDALLELLFSEQNV

-644 YADRFADFG
+644 FADRFSNFG
-653 MEREDAAPKDF
+653 MESEDRAPKELG
-664 SISGYLYFVADAE
+664 ISGYLYFVADAE

-702 LDRNIELDRRL
+702 LDRNIEFDRRL

-754 VLYQNRDNEN
+754 VLYQSRDNEN

-824 TEYFLTSSDHA
+824 TEYFLTSSNHT
-835 ASFENLATMLTENGL
+835 ASFEKLATVLTENGL

-978 VFATMMYSM
+978 VFATMMYAM

>member
-1 MIKILLVEDD
+1 MNVFNKVTLESLKKNRTRTIVT
-11 KIIVASLSEYLNSEG
+11 IIGIMLS
-26 YLVRSVSGQTA
+26 A
-37 AMKLLAEEKADLV
+37 AMICASTTLV
-50 LLDVSLAE
+50 SSMQ
-58 GNGFAACRAIKAEF
+58 NF
-72 DIPVIFLTA
+72 
-81 SGDEFSTVT
+81 
-90 GFDLGAD
+90 
-97 DYIPKPFRPRELI
+97 
-110 SRIRNVLRL
+110 VLRCAIHID
-119 TGSMGK
+119 
-125 TVKLGDVVVDT
+125 GDW
-136 EKGTAVKNSRDLFL
+136 
-150 SALEYGAVYDAAYK
+150 YGAVYDAAYK

-203 GDVASGYYK
+203 GDAASGYFE
-212 TMPVHLILGT
+212 TMPVHLLLGT

-235 LTSNGKVNYKL
+235 LTSNGKVNYTL
-246 GDTVTLDVG
+246 GDTVTLEVG
-255 DRTLDGRRL
+255 DRTLDGKRL

-276 TQVEIMSGE
+276 THTEVMSGE

-320 DTKSADQSLIHCYFK
+320 DTKSADQAPIHCYFRL
-335 MHKPAGVYD
+335 HKPAGVYD
-344 FMKEMGYTQEH
+344 FMKEMGYTQEY

-431 FEALAVSIVGIPLG
+431 FEALTVSAVGIPLG

-461 DKFFSIVRV
+461 DKFSSIVRA

-475 LCVSW
+475 ICVSW

-495 ISAWIPSKRATGVS
+495 ISAWIPSKRATRVS

-578 MMESAEG
+578 MTESAEG

-606 TPDELLELLFSEPNV
+606 RPDALLELLFSEQNV

-644 YADRFADFG
+644 FADRFSNFG
-653 MEREDAAPKDF
+653 MESEDRAPKELG
-664 SISGYLYFVADAE
+664 ISGYLYFVADAE
-677 FNRLLEKYNLKEADY
+677 FNRLLEKYDLKEADY
-692 YDRDKPLGIA
+692 YDRDKPLGVA

-713 EKYVTLDS
+713 EKYVTLDT
-721 LQGDGCVIEGL
+721 LKGDVCVIEGL
-732 YYVEIDGYYRKDSR
+732 YYVEIDGYYRKESR

-824 TEYFLTSSDHA
+824 TEYFLTSSNHT
-835 ASFENLATMLTENGL
+835 ASFENLATVLTENGL

-861 AETNRNVVT
+861 AETNRNVIT

-921 MMNYECLLYGSKALL
+921 MMNYECLLYGFKALL

>member
-1 MIKILLVEDD
+1 MNVFNKVTLESLKKNRTRTIVT
-11 KIIVASLSEYLNSEG
+11 IIGIMLS
-26 YLVRSVSGQTA
+26 A
-37 AMKLLAEEKADLV
+37 AMICASTTLV
-50 LLDVSLAE
+50 SSMQ
-58 GNGFAACRAIKAEF
+58 NF
-72 DIPVIFLTA
+72 
-81 SGDEFSTVT
+81 
-90 GFDLGAD
+90 
-97 DYIPKPFRPRELI
+97 
-110 SRIRNVLRL
+110 VLRCAIHID
-119 TGSMGK
+119 
-125 TVKLGDVVVDT
+125 GDW
-136 EKGTAVKNSRDLFL
+136 
-150 SALEYGAVYDAAYK
+150 YGAVYDAAYK

-203 GDVASGYYK
+203 GDVASGYFK

-235 LTSNGKVNYKL
+235 LTSNGKVNYTL

-255 DRTLDGRRL
+255 DRTLDGQRL

-320 DTKSADQSLIHCYFK
+320 DTESADQAPIHCYFK
-335 MHKPAGVYD
+335 LHKPAGVYD
-344 FMKEMGYTQEH
+344 FMKEMGYTQEY

-470 DIPMR
+470 DISMR

-495 ISAWIPSKRATGVS
+495 ISAWIPSKRATRVS

-597 AESDASAAM
+597 AESDASSAM
-606 TPDELLELLFSEPNV
+606 TPDALLELLFSEQNV

-644 YADRFADFG
+644 FADRFSNFG
-653 MEREDAAPKDF
+653 MEREDAAPKEL

-677 FNRLLEKYNLKEADY
+677 FNRLLEKYNLMEADY
-692 YDRDKPLGIA
+692 YDRDKPLGLA

-713 EKYVTLDS
+713 EKYVTLDT
-721 LQGDGCVIEGL
+721 LKGDGCVIEGL

-812 VVPEAALNQFRN
+812 VIPEAALNQFRN
-824 TEYFLTSSDHA
+824 TEYFLTSSNHT
-835 ASFENLATMLTENGL
+835 ASFENLAPVLTENGL

-861 AETNRNVVT
+861 AETDRNVVT

-978 VFATMMYSM
+978 VFATMMYAM
-987 SKVKKDN
+987 RKVKKDN

>member
-1 MIKILLVEDD
+1 MNVFNKVTLESLKKNRTRTIVT
-11 KIIVASLSEYLNSEG
+11 IIGIMLS
-26 YLVRSVSGQTA
+26 A
-37 AMKLLAEEKADLV
+37 AMICASTTFVSSMQNFV
-50 LLDVSLAE
+50 LRCEIYS
-58 GNGFAACRAIKAEF
+58 
-72 DIPVIFLTA
+72 
-81 SGDEFSTVT
+81 SGDWH
-90 GFDLGAD
+90 
-97 DYIPKPFRPRELI
+97 
-110 SRIRNVLRL
+110 
-119 TGSMGK
+119 
-125 TVKLGDVVVDT
+125 
-136 EKGTAVKNSRDLFL
+136 
-150 SALEYGAVYDAAYK
+150 GAVYDAAYK
-164 DYEDIRDSDRVS
+164 DYEDIRDSGKVS

-183 LGYAKIDSANE
+183 LGYAKIGSANE
-194 RKPYLYVLG
+194 YKPYLYVLG
-203 GDVASGYYK
+203 GDAASGYFE
-212 TMPVHLILGT
+212 TMPVHLLLGT

-235 LTSNGKVNYKL
+235 LTSNGKVNYTL
-246 GDTVTLDVG
+246 GDTVTLEVG
-255 DRTLDGRRL
+255 DRTLDGKRL

-276 TQVEIMSGE
+276 THTEVMSGE

-320 DTKSADQSLIHCYFK
+320 DTKSADQSPIHCYFK
-335 MHKPAGVYD
+335 LHKPAGVYD
-344 FMKEMGYTQEH
+344 FMKAMGYTQEY

-410 RQFGLLSSVGATRKQ
+410 KQFGLLSSVGATKKQ

-431 FEALAVSIVGIPLG
+431 FEALTVSAVGIPLG

-461 DKFFSIVRV
+461 DKFSSIVRA

-606 TPDELLELLFSEPNV
+606 TPDALLELLFSEQNV

-644 YADRFADFG
+644 FADRFADFG
-653 MEREDAAPKDF
+653 MEREDATPKEL

-692 YDRDKPLGIA
+692 YDREKPLGLA

-713 EKYVTLDS
+713 EKYVTLDT
-721 LQGDGCVIEGL
+721 LKGDGCVIEGL

-807 SMLES
+807 SMIES

-835 ASFENLATMLTENGL
+835 ASFENLATVLTENGL

-978 VFATMMYSM
+978 VFATMMYAM
-987 SKVKKDN
+987 RKVKKDN

>member
-1 MIKILLVEDD
+1 MNVFNKVTLESLKKNRTRTIVT
-11 KIIVASLSEYLNSEG
+11 IIGIMLS
-26 YLVRSVSGQTA
+26 A
-37 AMKLLAEEKADLV
+37 AMVCASTTLV
-50 LLDVSLAE
+50 SSMQNFVLRCEIYS
-58 GNGFAACRAIKAEF
+58 
-72 DIPVIFLTA
+72 
-81 SGDEFSTVT
+81 SGDWH
-90 GFDLGAD
+90 
-97 DYIPKPFRPRELI
+97 
-110 SRIRNVLRL
+110 
-119 TGSMGK
+119 
-125 TVKLGDVVVDT
+125 
-136 EKGTAVKNSRDLFL
+136 
-150 SALEYGAVYDAAYK
+150 GAVYDAAYK

-203 GDVASGYYK
+203 GDVASGYFE

-335 MHKPAGVYD
+335 LHKPAGVYD
-344 FMKEMGYTQEH
+344 FMREMGYTQEY

-495 ISAWIPSKRATGVS
+495 ISAWIPSKRATRVS

-521 VSGRPVRTSKLAYKL
+521 VSARPVRTSKLAYKL

-597 AESDASAAM
+597 TESDASAAM
-606 TPDELLELLFSEPNV
+606 TPDALLELLFSEQNV

-644 YADRFADFG
+644 FADRFADFG
-653 MEREDAAPKDF
+653 MEREDAAPKELG
-664 SISGYLYFVADAE
+664 ISGYLYFVADAE

-692 YDRDKPLGIA
+692 YDRDKPLGLA

-713 EKYVTLDS
+713 EKYVTLDM
-721 LQGDGCVIEGL
+721 LKGDGCVIEGL

-807 SMLES
+807 SMLEN

-861 AETNRNVVT
+861 AETNRNVIT

-921 MMNYECLLYGSKALL
+921 MMNCECLLYGSKALL
-936 LGLPVSCGI
+936 LGLPVSCSI

-978 VFATMMYSM
+978 VFATMMYAM
-987 SKVKKDN
+987 RKVKKDN

>member
-1 MIKILLVEDD
+1 MNVFNKVTLESLKKNRTRTIVT
-11 KIIVASLSEYLNSEG
+11 IIGIMLS
-26 YLVRSVSGQTA
+26 A
-37 AMKLLAEEKADLV
+37 AMICASTTLV
-50 LLDVSLAE
+50 SSMQ
-58 GNGFAACRAIKAEF
+58 NF
-72 DIPVIFLTA
+72 
-81 SGDEFSTVT
+81 
-90 GFDLGAD
+90 
-97 DYIPKPFRPRELI
+97 
-110 SRIRNVLRL
+110 VLRCAIHID
-119 TGSMGK
+119 
-125 TVKLGDVVVDT
+125 GDW
-136 EKGTAVKNSRDLFL
+136 
-150 SALEYGAVYDAAYK
+150 YGAVYDAAYK

-203 GDVASGYYK
+203 GDVASGYFK

-246 GDTVTLDVG
+246 GDIVTLDVG

-264 GQDTPVYTYDSE
+264 GQDTPVYTYDSKTHTE
-276 TQVEIMSGE
+276 VMSSE

-303 PTFEDYSAPG
+303 PAFEDYAAPG

-320 DTKSADQSLIHCYFK
+320 DTKSADQSPIHCYFK
-335 MHKPAGVYD
+335 LHKPAGVYD
-344 FMKEMGYTQEH
+344 FMREMGYTQEY

-597 AESDASAAM
+597 AESDASSAM
-606 TPDELLELLFSEPNV
+606 RPDALLELLFSEQNV

-653 MEREDAAPKDF
+653 MEREDATPKDL

-677 FNRLLEKYNLKEADY
+677 FNKLLEKYNLKEADY
-692 YDRDKPLGIA
+692 YDRDKPLGLA

-713 EKYVTLDS
+713 EKYVTLDT
-721 LQGDGCVIEGL
+721 LKGDGCVIEGL
-732 YYVEIDGYYRKDSR
+732 YYVEIDGYYRIDSR

-769 PYEESFA
+769 PHEESFA

-793 SRSTPVAINMIYPY
+793 SCSTPVDINMIYPY

-824 TEYFLTSSDHA
+824 TEYFLTSSNHT
-835 ASFENLATMLTENGL
+835 ASFENLAPVLTENGL

-945 TYLIYRAVT
+945 TYLIYHAVT

>member
-1 MIKILLVEDD
+1 MNVFCKVTLESLKKNRTRSIVT
-11 KIIVASLSEYLNSEG
+11 IIGIMLS
-26 YLVRSVSGQTA
+26 A
-37 AMKLLAEEKADLV
+37 AMICASTTF
-50 LLDVSLAE
+50 VSSMQ
-58 GNGFAACRAIKAEF
+58 NF
-72 DIPVIFLTA
+72 
-81 SGDEFSTVT
+81 
-90 GFDLGAD
+90 
-97 DYIPKPFRPRELI
+97 
-110 SRIRNVLRL
+110 VLRCEIYND
-119 TGSMGK
+119 
-125 TVKLGDVVVDT
+125 GDWH
-136 EKGTAVKNSRDLFL
+136 
-150 SALEYGAVYDAAYK
+150 GAVYDTAYK
-164 DYEDIRDSDRVS
+164 DYEDIRDSGKVS
-176 SAAYAQV
+176 SATYAQV

-203 GDVASGYYK
+203 GDVASGYFE
-212 TMPVHLILGT
+212 TMPVHLLLGA
-222 LPKDS
+222 LPKDP

-235 LTSNGKVNYKL
+235 LMSNGKVNYKL
-246 GDTVTLDVG
+246 GDTVTLEVG

-276 TQVEIMSGE
+276 TQAEIMSGE
-285 RLENTEPRTY
+285 RLENTEPKTY
-295 TVVGIYER
+295 TVVGIYES
-303 PTFEDYSAPG
+303 PAFEDYAAPG
-313 YTALTAA
+313 YTALTVA
-320 DTKSADQSLIHCYFK
+320 DKNFADSSPIHCYFK
-335 MHKPAGVYD
+335 MYKPAAVYD
-344 FMKEMGYTQEH
+344 FMKETSYTEN
-355 RYAYNTKVLL
+355 YSCAYNTKVLL
-365 YSGTAP
+365 YSGATR
-371 FDSFLTAFYSLAAI
+371 FDSFLASFYSLAVI

-410 RQFGLLSSVGATRKQ
+410 RQFGLLSSVGATKKQ

-431 FEALAVSIVGIPLG
+431 FEALAVSAVGIPLG

-461 DKFFSIVRV
+461 DKFSSIVRA

-475 LCVSW
+475 ICVSW

-495 ISAWIPSKRATGVS
+495 ISAWIPSKRATRVS

-521 VSGRPVRTSKLAYKL
+521 VSGRPVRTSQLAYKL
-536 FGLPGVLAGKH
+536 FGLPGVIAGKH

-597 AESDASAAM
+597 AELDGSDGM
-606 TPDELLELLFSEPNV
+606 TPDELLELLFSEQNV
-621 TGGTYTKKQF
+621 TGGTYTKNQF

-644 YADRFADFG
+644 FADCFAGFG
-653 MEREDAAPKDF
+653 MESEDAAPKGLG
-664 SISGYLYFVADAE
+664 ISGYLYFVADAE
-677 FNRLLEKYNLKEADY
+677 FNRLLEKHNLKEADY
-692 YDRDKPLGIA
+692 YDRDNPLGIA
-702 LDRNIELDRRL
+702 LDRNIEFDRRL
-713 EKYVTLDS
+713 EKFVTLDT
-721 LQGDGCVIEGL
+721 LKGDGCVIEGF
-732 YYVEIDGYYRKDSR
+732 YYVEIDGYYRKDRR
-746 IDENGNKV
+746 IDENGNKIAI
-754 VLYQNRDNEN
+754 YQARDDETN
-764 DIIEL
+764 IIEL

-812 VVPEAALNQFRN
+812 VIPEAALNQFRN
-824 TEYFLTSSDHA
+824 TEYFFTSSNHA
-835 ASFENLATMLTENGL
+835 ASFENLAAMLTENGL

-909 KSVGMTQKGFRR
+909 KSVGMTQKGFSR

-954 TAYETSFHLPWAA
+954 KAYETSFHLPWAP

-978 VFATMMYSM
+978 VFATMMYAM

>member
-1 MIKILLVEDD
+1 MNVFNKVTLASLKKNRTRTVVTIIGIMLSAAMICASTTF
-11 KIIVASLSEYLNSEG
+11 VASMQN
-26 YLVRSVSGQTA
+26 
-37 AMKLLAEEKADLV
+37 
-50 LLDVSLAE
+50 
-58 GNGFAACRAIKAEF
+58 F
-72 DIPVIFLTA
+72 
-81 SGDEFSTVT
+81 
-90 GFDLGAD
+90 
-97 DYIPKPFRPRELI
+97 
-110 SRIRNVLRL
+110 VLRYTVYK
-119 TGSMGK
+119 TG
-125 TVKLGDVVVDT
+125 DWH
-136 EKGTAVKNSRDLFL
+136 
-150 SALEYGAVYDAAYK
+150 GAVYDAAYK
-164 DYEDIRDSDRVS
+164 DYEDIGGSGKVA
-176 SAAYAQV
+176 SATYAQV
-183 LGYAKIDSANE
+183 LGYARINSANE

-203 GDVASGYYK
+203 GDAASGYFE
-212 TMPVHLILGT
+212 TMPVHLTAGE
-222 LPKDS
+222 LPKS
-227 TEIILPEH
+227 SSEIILPEH
-235 LTSNGKVNYKL
+235 LATNGKVSYKI
-246 GDTVTLDVG
+246 GDTVTLEVG
-255 DRTLDGRRL
+255 DRILDGKRL
-264 GQDTPVYTYDSE
+264 GQINPFFTYDSKI
-276 TQVEIMSGE
+276 QVEVKNDE
-285 RLENTEPRTY
+285 KLENTVARTY

-303 PTFEDYSAPG
+303 PAFENTDAPG
-313 YTALTAA
+313 YTALTVA
-320 DTKSADQSLIHCYFK
+320 DRGADGQSPIDCHFK
-335 MHKPAGVYD
+335 MKKPSAVYD
-344 FMKEMGYTQEH
+344 FMKETGYTYAY
-355 RYAYNTKVLL
+355 RYAYNTDVLL
-365 YSGTAP
+365 YSGVSRIDSVTAT
-371 FDSFLTAFYSLAAI
+371 LYSLAAI
-385 IIALIVFGSVS
+385 VIGLIVFASVS

-410 RQFGLLSSVGATRKQ
+410 KQFGLLSSVGATKKQ
-425 LRRMVL
+425 LRRMVT
-431 FEALAVSIVGIPLG
+431 FEALTVSAIGIPLG
-445 ILVGIG
+445 ILAGIG

-456 LLLIG
+456 LLLLG
-461 DKFFSIVRV
+461 DKFSSIVV
-470 DIPMR
+470 KEHIPLR

-480 QAVVIAA
+480 ESVVIAA
-487 VIALVTVL
+487 VIALITVL
-495 ISAWIPSKRATGVS
+495 ISAWIPSKRATRVS

-515 QSMDIK
+515 QSMD
-521 VSGRPVRTSKLAYKL
+521 VRADNKPTKTSKLAYKL

-597 AESDASAAM
+597 AESDASSAM
-606 TPDELLELLFSEPNV
+606 TPDALLELLFSEQNV

-631 LQGDISREYVTAM
+631 LQGDISREYVTAIF
-644 YADRFADFG
+644 ADRFSNFG
-653 MEREDAAPKDF
+653 TESEDRAPKELG
-664 SISGYLYFVADAE
+664 ISGYLYFVADAE
-677 FNRLLEKYNLKEADY
+677 FNRLLEKYDLKEADY

-702 LDRNIELDRRL
+702 LDRNIEFDRRL
-713 EKYVTLDS
+713 EKYVTLDT
-721 LQGDGCVIEGL
+721 LKGDGCVIEGL

-769 PYEESFA
+769 PYGESFA

-824 TEYFLTSSDHA
+824 TEYFLTSSDHT
-835 ASFENLATMLTENGL
+835 ASFENLATVLTENGL

-954 TAYETSFHLPWAA
+954 RAYETSFHLPWAA

>member
-1 MIKILLVEDD
+1 MNVFNKVTLESLKKNRTRTIVT
-11 KIIVASLSEYLNSEG
+11 IIGIMLS
-26 YLVRSVSGQTA
+26 A
-37 AMKLLAEEKADLV
+37 AMVCASTTLV
-50 LLDVSLAE
+50 SSMQNFVLRCEIYS
-58 GNGFAACRAIKAEF
+58 
-72 DIPVIFLTA
+72 
-81 SGDEFSTVT
+81 SGDWH
-90 GFDLGAD
+90 
-97 DYIPKPFRPRELI
+97 
-110 SRIRNVLRL
+110 
-119 TGSMGK
+119 
-125 TVKLGDVVVDT
+125 
-136 EKGTAVKNSRDLFL
+136 
-150 SALEYGAVYDAAYK
+150 GAVYDAAYK

-203 GDVASGYYK
+203 GDVASGYFE

-335 MHKPAGVYD
+335 LHKPAGVYD
-344 FMKEMGYTQEH
+344 FMREMGYTQEY

-495 ISAWIPSKRATGVS
+495 ISAWIPSKRATRVS

-521 VSGRPVRTSKLAYKL
+521 VSARPVRTSKLAYKL

-597 AESDASAAM
+597 TESDASAAM
-606 TPDELLELLFSEPNV
+606 TPDALLELLFSEQNV

-644 YADRFADFG
+644 FADRFADFG
-653 MEREDAAPKDF
+653 MEREDAAPKELG
-664 SISGYLYFVADAE
+664 ISGYLYFVADAE

-692 YDRDKPLGIA
+692 YDRDKPLGLA

-713 EKYVTLDS
+713 EKYVTLDT
-721 LQGDGCVIEGL
+721 LKGDGCVIEGL

-807 SMLES
+807 SMLEN

-861 AETNRNVVT
+861 AETNRNVIT

-921 MMNYECLLYGSKALL
+921 MMNCECLLYGSKALL
-936 LGLPVSCGI
+936 LGLPVSCSI

-978 VFATMMYSM
+978 VFATMMYAM
-987 SKVKKDN
+987 RKVKKDN

>member
-1 MIKILLVEDD
+1 M
-11 KIIVASLSEYLNSEG
+11 
-26 YLVRSVSGQTA
+26 
-37 AMKLLAEEKADLV
+37 
-50 LLDVSLAE
+50 
-58 GNGFAACRAIKAEF
+58 
-72 DIPVIFLTA
+72 
-81 SGDEFSTVT
+81 
-90 GFDLGAD
+90 
-97 DYIPKPFRPRELI
+97 
-110 SRIRNVLRL
+110 
-119 TGSMGK
+119 
-125 TVKLGDVVVDT
+125 
-136 EKGTAVKNSRDLFL
+136 
-150 SALEYGAVYDAAYK
+150 
-164 DYEDIRDSDRVS
+164 
-176 SAAYAQV
+176 
-183 LGYAKIDSANE
+183 
-194 RKPYLYVLG
+194 LG
-203 GDVASGYYK
+203 GDAASGYFE
-212 TMPVHLILGT
+212 TMPVHLLLGT

-235 LTSNGKVNYKL
+235 LTSNGKVSYKL
-246 GDTVTLDVG
+246 GDTVTLDAG

-320 DTKSADQSLIHCYFK
+320 DTKSADQSPIHCYFK
-335 MHKPAGVYD
+335 LHKPAGVYD
-344 FMKEMGYTQEH
+344 FMKEKGYTQEY

-495 ISAWIPSKRATGVS
+495 ISAWIPSKRATRAS

-597 AESDASAAM
+597 AESDASSAM
-606 TPDELLELLFSEPNV
+606 TPDALLELLFSEQNV

-644 YADRFADFG
+644 FADRFADFG
-653 MEREDAAPKDF
+653 MEREDAAPKDL

-713 EKYVTLDS
+713 EKYVTLDT
-721 LQGDGCVIEGL
+721 LKGDGCVIEGL

-824 TEYFLTSSDHA
+824 TEYFLTSSNHT
-835 ASFENLATMLTENGL
+835 ASFENLATVLTENGL

>member
-1 MIKILLVEDD
+1 MSVFSKVTLESLKKNRTRTVVT
-11 KIIVASLSEYLNSEG
+11 IIGIMLS
-26 YLVRSVSGQTA
+26 A
-37 AMKLLAEEKADLV
+37 AMICASTTLV
-50 LLDVSLAE
+50 SSMQ
-58 GNGFAACRAIKAEF
+58 NF
-72 DIPVIFLTA
+72 
-81 SGDEFSTVT
+81 
-90 GFDLGAD
+90 
-97 DYIPKPFRPRELI
+97 
-110 SRIRNVLRL
+110 VLRCAIHID
-119 TGSMGK
+119 
-125 TVKLGDVVVDT
+125 GDWHGV
-136 EKGTAVKNSRDLFL
+136 
-150 SALEYGAVYDAAYK
+150 VYDAAYK

-203 GDVASGYYK
+203 GDVASGYFE
-212 TMPVHLILGT
+212 TMPVHLLLGT

-255 DRTLDGRRL
+255 DRMLDGRRL
-264 GQDTPVYTYDSE
+264 GQGTPVYTYDSE
-276 TQVEIMSGE
+276 TQVEVMSGE

-303 PTFEDYSAPG
+303 PAFEDYSAPG

-320 DTKSADQSLIHCYFK
+320 DPKSAEQSPIHCYFK
-335 MHKPAGVYD
+335 LHKPAGVYD
-344 FMKEMGYTQEH
+344 FMKEMGYTQEY

-410 RQFGLLSSVGATRKQ
+410 RQFGLLSSVGATKKQ

-445 ILVGIG
+445 ILAGIG

-461 DKFFSIVRV
+461 DRFFSIVRV

-495 ISAWIPSKRATGVS
+495 ISAWIPSKRATRVS

-597 AESDASAAM
+597 AESDASSAM
-606 TPDELLELLFSEPNV
+606 TPDALLELLFSEQNV

-644 YADRFADFG
+644 FADRFADFG
-653 MEREDAAPKDF
+653 MEREDRAPKELG
-664 SISGYLYFVADAE
+664 ISGYLYFVADAE

-692 YDRDKPLGIA
+692 YDRDNPLGIA
-702 LDRNIELDRRL
+702 LDRNIEFDRRL
-713 EKYVTLDS
+713 EKYVTLDT
-721 LQGDGCVIEGL
+721 LKGDGCVIEGL

-769 PYEESFA
+769 PYGESFA

-812 VVPEAALNQFRN
+812 VIPEAALNQFRN
-824 TEYFLTSSDHA
+824 TEYFLTSSNHT
-835 ASFENLATMLTENGL
+835 ASFENLATVLTENGL

-978 VFATMMYSM
+978 VFATMMYAM

>member
-1 MIKILLVEDD
+1 MNVFNKVTLASLKQNRTRTVVTIIGIMLSAAMICASTTF
-11 KIIVASLSEYLNSEG
+11 VASMQN
-26 YLVRSVSGQTA
+26 
-37 AMKLLAEEKADLV
+37 
-50 LLDVSLAE
+50 
-58 GNGFAACRAIKAEF
+58 F
-72 DIPVIFLTA
+72 
-81 SGDEFSTVT
+81 
-90 GFDLGAD
+90 
-97 DYIPKPFRPRELI
+97 
-110 SRIRNVLRL
+110 VLRYTIYK
-119 TGSMGK
+119 TG
-125 TVKLGDVVVDT
+125 DWH
-136 EKGTAVKNSRDLFL
+136 
-150 SALEYGAVYDAAYK
+150 GAVYDAAYK
-164 DYEDIRDSDRVS
+164 DFEDIGDSDRVS

-203 GDVASGYYK
+203 GDVASGYFK

-320 DTKSADQSLIHCYFK
+320 DTKSADQAPIHCYFK
-335 MHKPAGVYD
+335 LHKPAGVYD
-344 FMKEMGYTQEH
+344 FMKEMGYTQEY

-495 ISAWIPSKRATGVS
+495 ISAWIPSKRATRVS

-597 AESDASAAM
+597 AESDASSAM
-606 TPDELLELLFSEPNV
+606 TPDALLELLFSEQNV

-644 YADRFADFG
+644 FADRFAGFG
-653 MEREDAAPKDF
+653 MESEDRAPKELG
-664 SISGYLYFVADAE
+664 ISGYLYFVADAE

-713 EKYVTLDS
+713 EKYVTLDT
-721 LQGDGCVIEGL
+721 LKGDGCVIEGL
-732 YYVEIDGYYRKDSR
+732 YYVEIDGYYRIDSR

-769 PYEESFA
+769 PYGESFA

-824 TEYFLTSSDHA
+824 TEYFLTSSDHT
-835 ASFENLATMLTENGL
+835 ASFGNLATVLTENGL

-909 KSVGMTQKGFRR
+909 KSVGMTQEGFRR
-921 MMNYECLLYGSKALL
+921 MMNCECLLYGSKALL

-978 VFATMMYSM
+978 VFATMMYAM
-987 SKVKKDN
+987 RKVKKDN

>member
-1 MIKILLVEDD
+1 MNVFNKVTLESLKKNRTRTIVT
-11 KIIVASLSEYLNSEG
+11 IIGIMLS
-26 YLVRSVSGQTA
+26 A
-37 AMKLLAEEKADLV
+37 AMICASTTLV
-50 LLDVSLAE
+50 SSMQNFVLRCE
-58 GNGFAACRAIKAEF
+58 IYR
-72 DIPVIFLTA
+72 
-81 SGDEFSTVT
+81 SGDWH
-90 GFDLGAD
+90 
-97 DYIPKPFRPRELI
+97 
-110 SRIRNVLRL
+110 
-119 TGSMGK
+119 
-125 TVKLGDVVVDT
+125 
-136 EKGTAVKNSRDLFL
+136 
-150 SALEYGAVYDAAYK
+150 GAVYDAAYK
-164 DYEDIRDSDRVS
+164 DYEDIRDSGKVS

-183 LGYAKIDSANE
+183 LGYAKIGSANE
-194 RKPYLYVLG
+194 YKPYLYVLG
-203 GDVASGYYK
+203 GDAASGYFE

-222 LPKDS
+222 LPKDP

-235 LTSNGKVNYKL
+235 LTSNGKVNYTL
-246 GDTVTLDVG
+246 GDTVTLEVG
-255 DRTLDGRRL
+255 DRMLDGKRL
-264 GQDTPVYTYDSE
+264 GQDTPIYAYDSE
-276 TQVEIMSGE
+276 THTEVMSGE
-285 RLENTEPRTY
+285 GLENTEPRTY

-320 DTKSADQSLIHCYFK
+320 DTKSADQSPIHCYFK
-335 MHKPAGVYD
+335 LHKPAGVYD
-344 FMKEMGYTQEH
+344 FMKEMGYTQEY

-495 ISAWIPSKRATGVS
+495 ISAWIPSKRATRVS

-606 TPDELLELLFSEPNV
+606 MPDALLELLFSEQNV

-644 YADRFADFG
+644 FADRFSNFC
-653 MEREDAAPKDF
+653 MESEDRAPKKLG
-664 SISGYLYFVADAE
+664 ISGYLYFVADAE
-677 FNRLLEKYNLKEADY
+677 FNRLLEKYDLKEADY
-692 YDRDKPLGIA
+692 YDRDNPLGIA

-713 EKYVTLDS
+713 EKYVTLDT
-721 LQGDGCVIEGL
+721 LKGDVCVIEGL

-754 VLYQNRDNEN
+754 VLYQNRDNES

-824 TEYFLTSSDHA
+824 TEYFLTSSNHA
-835 ASFENLATMLTENGL
+835 ASFENLATTLTENGL

-861 AETNRNVVT
+861 AETNRNVIT

-909 KSVGMTQKGFRR
+909 KSVGITQKGFRR
-921 MMNYECLLYGSKALL
+921 MMNCECLLYGSKALL

-945 TYLIYRAVT
+945 TYLIYRAIT

-978 VFATMMYSM
+978 VFATMMYAM
-987 SKVKKDN
+987 RKVKKDN

>member
-1 MIKILLVEDD
+1 MNVFNKVTLASLKKNRTRTVVTIIGIMLSAAMICASTTF
-11 KIIVASLSEYLNSEG
+11 VASMQN
-26 YLVRSVSGQTA
+26 
-37 AMKLLAEEKADLV
+37 
-50 LLDVSLAE
+50 
-58 GNGFAACRAIKAEF
+58 F
-72 DIPVIFLTA
+72 
-81 SGDEFSTVT
+81 
-90 GFDLGAD
+90 
-97 DYIPKPFRPRELI
+97 
-110 SRIRNVLRL
+110 VLRYTIYK
-119 TGSMGK
+119 TG
-125 TVKLGDVVVDT
+125 DWH
-136 EKGTAVKNSRDLFL
+136 
-150 SALEYGAVYDAAYK
+150 GAVYDAAYK

-183 LGYAKIDSANE
+183 LGYAKIDSAKE
-194 RKPYLYVLG
+194 RKPYLCILG
-203 GDVASGYYK
+203 GDAASGYFE
-212 TMPVHLILGT
+212 TMPVHLLLGT
-222 LPKDS
+222 LPKDP

-235 LTSNGKVNYKL
+235 LTSNGKVNYTL

-255 DRTLDGRRL
+255 DRTLDGKRL
-264 GQDTPVYTYDSE
+264 GQDAPIYAYDSKTHTE
-276 TQVEIMSGE
+276 VMSSE

-320 DTKSADQSLIHCYFK
+320 DTKSADQAPIHCYFK
-335 MHKPAGVYD
+335 LHKPAGVYD
-344 FMKEMGYTQEH
+344 FMKEMGYTQEY

-495 ISAWIPSKRATGVS
+495 ISAWIPSKRATRVS

-597 AESDASAAM
+597 AESDASSAM
-606 TPDELLELLFSEPNV
+606 TPDALLELLFSEQNV

-653 MEREDAAPKDF
+653 MESEDRAPKDL

-677 FNRLLEKYNLKEADY
+677 FNKLLEKYNLKESDY

-713 EKYVTLDS
+713 EKYVTLDT
-721 LQGDGCVIEGL
+721 LKGDGCVIEGL
-732 YYVEIDGYYRKDSR
+732 YYVEIDGYYRIDSR

-754 VLYQNRDNEN
+754 VLYQNRDNES

-812 VVPEAALNQFRN
+812 VIPEAALNQFRN
-824 TEYFLTSSDHA
+824 TEYFLTSSDHT

-861 AETNRNVVT
+861 AETNRNVIT

>member
-1 MIKILLVEDD
+1 MNVFNKVTLESLKKNRTRTIVT
-11 KIIVASLSEYLNSEG
+11 IIGIMLS
-26 YLVRSVSGQTA
+26 A
-37 AMKLLAEEKADLV
+37 AMICASTTLV
-50 LLDVSLAE
+50 SSMQ
-58 GNGFAACRAIKAEF
+58 NF
-72 DIPVIFLTA
+72 
-81 SGDEFSTVT
+81 
-90 GFDLGAD
+90 
-97 DYIPKPFRPRELI
+97 
-110 SRIRNVLRL
+110 VLRCAIHID
-119 TGSMGK
+119 
-125 TVKLGDVVVDT
+125 GDW
-136 EKGTAVKNSRDLFL
+136 
-150 SALEYGAVYDAAYK
+150 YGAVYDAAYK

-203 GDVASGYYK
+203 GDVASGYFK

-313 YTALTAA
+313 YTVLTAA

-335 MHKPAGVYD
+335 LHKPAGVYD
-344 FMKEMGYTQEH
+344 FMKEMGYTQEY

-495 ISAWIPSKRATGVS
+495 ISAWIPSKRATRVS

-597 AESDASAAM
+597 AESDASSAM
-606 TPDELLELLFSEPNV
+606 RPDALLELLFSEQNV

-644 YADRFADFG
+644 FADRFADFG
-653 MEREDAAPKDF
+653 MEREDAVLKNL

-692 YDRDKPLGIA
+692 YDRDNPLGIA

-713 EKYVTLDS
+713 EKYVTLDT
-721 LQGDGCVIEGL
+721 LKGDGCVIEGL

-824 TEYFLTSSDHA
+824 TEYFLTSSNHT
-835 ASFENLATMLTENGL
+835 ASFENLAPVLTENGL

-861 AETNRNVVT
+861 AETDRNVVT

>member
-1 MIKILLVEDD
+1 MNVFSKVTLESLKKNRTRTVVT
-11 KIIVASLSEYLNSEG
+11 IIGIMLS
-26 YLVRSVSGQTA
+26 A
-37 AMKLLAEEKADLV
+37 AMICASTTFVSSMQNFV
-50 LLDVSLAE
+50 LRCEIYS
-58 GNGFAACRAIKAEF
+58 
-72 DIPVIFLTA
+72 
-81 SGDEFSTVT
+81 SGDWH
-90 GFDLGAD
+90 
-97 DYIPKPFRPRELI
+97 
-110 SRIRNVLRL
+110 
-119 TGSMGK
+119 
-125 TVKLGDVVVDT
+125 
-136 EKGTAVKNSRDLFL
+136 
-150 SALEYGAVYDAAYK
+150 GAVYDAAYK

-176 SAAYAQV
+176 STAYAQV

-203 GDVASGYYK
+203 GDVASGYFK

-255 DRTLDGRRL
+255 DRTLDGKRL
-264 GQDTPVYTYDSE
+264 GQDTPVYAYDSE
-276 TQVEIMSGE
+276 THTEVMSGE

-303 PTFEDYSAPG
+303 PAFEDYAAPG

-320 DTKSADQSLIHCYFK
+320 DTKSAEQSPIHCYFK
-335 MHKPAGVYD
+335 LHKPAGVYD
-344 FMKEMGYTQEH
+344 FMKEMGYTQEY

-445 ILVGIG
+445 ILVGVG

-461 DKFFSIVRV
+461 DKFSSIVRA

-606 TPDELLELLFSEPNV
+606 TPDALLELLFSEQNV

-644 YADRFADFG
+644 FADRFSNFG
-653 MEREDAAPKDF
+653 MESEDRAPKELG
-664 SISGYLYFVADAE
+664 ISGYLYFVADAE

-692 YDRDKPLGIA
+692 YDREKPLGLA

-713 EKYVTLDS
+713 EKYVTLDT
-721 LQGDGCVIEGL
+721 LKGDGCVIEGL

-754 VLYQNRDNEN
+754 VLYQNRDNES

-824 TEYFLTSSDHA
+824 TEYFLTSSNHA
-835 ASFENLATMLTENGL
+835 ASFENLSTMLTENGL

-861 AETNRNVVT
+861 AETNRNVIT

-978 VFATMMYSM
+978 VFATMMYAM
-987 SKVKKDN
+987 RKVKKDN

>member
-1 MIKILLVEDD
+1 MNVFNKVTLESLKKNRTRTIVT
-11 KIIVASLSEYLNSEG
+11 IIGIMLS
-26 YLVRSVSGQTA
+26 A
-37 AMKLLAEEKADLV
+37 AMICASTTLV
-50 LLDVSLAE
+50 S
-58 GNGFAACRAIKAEF
+58 
-72 DIPVIFLTA
+72 
-81 SGDEFSTVT
+81 SM
-90 GFDLGAD
+90 
-97 DYIPKPFRPRELI
+97 
-110 SRIRNVLRL
+110 RNFVLRCAIHID
-119 TGSMGK
+119 
-125 TVKLGDVVVDT
+125 GDW
-136 EKGTAVKNSRDLFL
+136 
-150 SALEYGAVYDAAYK
+150 YGAVYDAAYK

-203 GDVASGYYK
+203 GDVASGYFK

-320 DTKSADQSLIHCYFK
+320 DTKSADQAPIHCYFK
-335 MHKPAGVYD
+335 LHKPAGVYD
-344 FMKEMGYTQEH
+344 FMKEMGYTQEY

-495 ISAWIPSKRATGVS
+495 ISAWIPSKRATRVS

-606 TPDELLELLFSEPNV
+606 TPDALLELLFSEPNV

-644 YADRFADFG
+644 FADRFSSFG
-653 MEREDAAPKDF
+653 TESEDAAPKELG
-664 SISGYLYFVADAE
+664 ISGYLYFVADAE

-713 EKYVTLDS
+713 EKYVTLDT

-812 VVPEAALNQFRN
+812 VIPEAALNQFRN
-824 TEYFLTSSDHA
+824 TEYFLTSSNHT
-835 ASFENLATMLTENGL
+835 ASFENLATVLTENGL

-885 IAAANVFNTISTNIS
+885 IAVANVFNTISTNIS

>member
-1 MIKILLVEDD
+1 MNVFSKVTLESLKKNRTRTVVTIIGILL
-11 KIIVASLSEYLNSEG
+11 S
-26 YLVRSVSGQTA
+26 A
-37 AMKLLAEEKADLV
+37 AMICASTTFVSSMQNFV
-50 LLDVSLAE
+50 LRCEIYS
-58 GNGFAACRAIKAEF
+58 
-72 DIPVIFLTA
+72 
-81 SGDEFSTVT
+81 SGDWH
-90 GFDLGAD
+90 
-97 DYIPKPFRPRELI
+97 
-110 SRIRNVLRL
+110 
-119 TGSMGK
+119 
-125 TVKLGDVVVDT
+125 
-136 EKGTAVKNSRDLFL
+136 
-150 SALEYGAVYDAAYK
+150 GAVYDAAYK
-164 DYEDIRDSDRVS
+164 DYEDIRDSGKVS

-203 GDVASGYYK
+203 GDAASGYFE
-212 TMPVHLILGT
+212 TMPVHLLLGT

-320 DTKSADQSLIHCYFK
+320 DTKSADQSPIHCYFK
-335 MHKPAGVYD
+335 LHKPAGVYD
-344 FMKEMGYTQEH
+344 FMKEMGYTQEY

-461 DKFFSIVRV
+461 DKFSSIVRV

-495 ISAWIPSKRATGVS
+495 ISAWIPSKRATRVS

-597 AESDASAAM
+597 AESDASSAM
-606 TPDELLELLFSEPNV
+606 TPDALLELLFSEPNV

-653 MEREDAAPKDF
+653 MESEDRAPKEL

-692 YDRDKPLGIA
+692 YDREKPLGIA

-713 EKYVTLDS
+713 EKYVTLDT
-721 LQGDGCVIEGL
+721 LKGDGCVIEGL

-776 KYTLRSEKTIEE
+776 KYTLWSEKTIEE

-793 SRSTPVAINMIYPY
+793 SRSTPVAINLIYPY

-824 TEYFLTSSDHA
+824 TEYFLTSSNHT
-835 ASFENLATMLTENGL
+835 ASFENLATVLTENGL

>member
-1 MIKILLVEDD
+1 MNVFNKVTLESLKKNRTRTIVT
-11 KIIVASLSEYLNSEG
+11 IIGIMLS
-26 YLVRSVSGQTA
+26 A
-37 AMKLLAEEKADLV
+37 AMICASTTFVSSMQNFV
-50 LLDVSLAE
+50 LRCEIYS
-58 GNGFAACRAIKAEF
+58 
-72 DIPVIFLTA
+72 
-81 SGDEFSTVT
+81 SGDWH
-90 GFDLGAD
+90 
-97 DYIPKPFRPRELI
+97 
-110 SRIRNVLRL
+110 
-119 TGSMGK
+119 
-125 TVKLGDVVVDT
+125 
-136 EKGTAVKNSRDLFL
+136 
-150 SALEYGAVYDAAYK
+150 GAVYDAAYK
-164 DYEDIRDSDRVS
+164 DYEDIRDSGKVS

-183 LGYAKIDSANE
+183 LGYAKIGSANE
-194 RKPYLYVLG
+194 YKPYLYVLG
-203 GDVASGYYK
+203 GDAASGYFE
-212 TMPVHLILGT
+212 TMPVHLLLGT

-235 LTSNGKVNYKL
+235 LTSNGKVNYTL
-246 GDTVTLDVG
+246 GDTVTLEVG
-255 DRTLDGRRL
+255 DRTIDGKRL

-276 TQVEIMSGE
+276 THTEVMSGE
-285 RLENTEPRTY
+285 GLENTEPRTY

-303 PTFEDYSAPG
+303 PTFEDYAAPG

-320 DTKSADQSLIHCYFK
+320 DTKSADQAPIHCYFK
-335 MHKPAGVYD
+335 LHKPAGVYD
-344 FMKEMGYTQEH
+344 FMKEMGYTQEY

-410 RQFGLLSSVGATRKQ
+410 RQFGLLSSVGATKKQ

-431 FEALAVSIVGIPLG
+431 FEALAVSAVGIPLG

-461 DKFFSIVRV
+461 DKFSSIVRA

-480 QAVVIAA
+480 QAVLIAA

-495 ISAWIPSKRATGVS
+495 ISAWIPSKRATRVS

-597 AESDASAAM
+597 AESDASSAM
-606 TPDELLELLFSEPNV
+606 TPDALLELLFSDQNV

-644 YADRFADFG
+644 FADRFAGFG
-653 MEREDAAPKDF
+653 MESEDSAPKELG
-664 SISGYLYFVADAE
+664 ISGYLYFVADAE

-713 EKYVTLDS
+713 EKYVTLDT
-721 LQGDGCVIEGL
+721 LKGDGCVIEGL
-732 YYVEIDGYYRKDSR
+732 YYVEIDGYYRIDSR

-769 PYEESFA
+769 PHEESFA

-824 TEYFLTSSDHA
+824 TEYFLTSSNHA
-835 ASFENLATMLTENGL
+835 ASFENLATMLTGNGL

>member
-1 MIKILLVEDD
+1 MNVFNKVTLESLKKNRTRTIVT
-11 KIIVASLSEYLNSEG
+11 IIGIMLS
-26 YLVRSVSGQTA
+26 A
-37 AMKLLAEEKADLV
+37 AMICASTTLV
-50 LLDVSLAE
+50 SSMQ
-58 GNGFAACRAIKAEF
+58 NF
-72 DIPVIFLTA
+72 
-81 SGDEFSTVT
+81 
-90 GFDLGAD
+90 
-97 DYIPKPFRPRELI
+97 
-110 SRIRNVLRL
+110 VLRCAIHID
-119 TGSMGK
+119 
-125 TVKLGDVVVDT
+125 GDW
-136 EKGTAVKNSRDLFL
+136 
-150 SALEYGAVYDAAYK
+150 YGAVYDAAYK

-176 SAAYAQV
+176 SAAHAQV

-203 GDVASGYYK
+203 GDVASGYFD

-264 GQDTPVYTYDSE
+264 GQDTPVYAYDSE

-335 MHKPAGVYD
+335 LHKPAGVYD
-344 FMKEMGYTQEH
+344 FMKEMGYTQEY

-547 YKRNRKKYRTTV
+547 YKRTTV

-606 TPDELLELLFSEPNV
+606 TPDALLELLFSEQNV

-653 MEREDAAPKDF
+653 MESEDRAPKEL

-692 YDRDKPLGIA
+692 YDREKPLGLA

-713 EKYVTLDS
+713 EKYVTLDM
-721 LQGDGCVIEGL
+721 LKGDGCVIEGL

-754 VLYQNRDNEN
+754 VLYQNRDNES

-861 AETNRNVVT
+861 AETNRNVIT

-978 VFATMMYSM
+978 VFATMMYAM
-987 SKVKKDN
+987 RKVKKDN